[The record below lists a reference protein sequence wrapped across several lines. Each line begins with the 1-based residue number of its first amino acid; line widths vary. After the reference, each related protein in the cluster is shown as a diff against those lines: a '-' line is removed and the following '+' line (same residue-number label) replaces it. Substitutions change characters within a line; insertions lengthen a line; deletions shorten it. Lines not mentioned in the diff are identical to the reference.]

1 MKVVV
6 ILSLTKAMENEPMT
20 TLSLMTG
27 EEVQDPTLMIT
38 SKCSKRSSRKKIK
51 DEIRNNTKEVQEFSC
66 AFKDT
71 FLIDST
77 KKTIQVCWDP
87 KVRLPV
93 VHFVSPEGCLRYEYQ
108 DWMELWKQVILITK
122 SIQDRFHYHPA

>member
-51 DEIRNNTKEVQEFSC
+51 DGTRDKTKRSSR
-66 AFKDT
+66 
-71 FLIDST
+71 I
-77 KKTIQVCWDP
+77 
-87 KVRLPV
+87 
-93 VHFVSPEGCLRYEYQ
+93 
-108 DWMELWKQVILITK
+108 
-122 SIQDRFHYHPA
+122 